1 MAAIILLRLAVIL
14 FTIHTLQIAAIME
27 QEQEEE
33 EEEEEEEIQTPTIRQ

>member
-27 QEQEEE
+27 QE